1 MKLPGKAIRNH
12 QFTLIVVVLL
22 TLLGALSFQ
31 TMPRSEDPQF
41 DFPLIIVTV
50 AYPGTSPLDMEK
62 LVTDPIEKELNE
74 LEDLKDIETIIMDG
88 VTIVDIE
95 FNYGVDADEKY
106 DDVIQAIS
114 KIRAALPQQIHSID
128 IKQASPTDVN
138 VLQVAL
144 SSDTASYRDLRYQAE
159 RLESAFTRVAGVKR
173 ANAMAY
179 PEQEVQ
185 ITVDTAVMREL
196 GLSFSVF
203 RNNVMGA
210 AANVPGGFIDA
221 GRKRFSVKTSGDFQ
235 SLEEIKRTV
244 LNLPDGKVVYVE
256 DVAKVTLVDA
266 EPSYLG
272 LYNGKRSVFVAVEQR
287 EKTNIFTVLDGLKSE
302 LESYNQ
308 QLPGNMTTE
317 IIFDQS
323 VSVEKQVN
331 GFFFNLLQG
340 LVLVGMIILLS
351 LGMRSATI
359 ILLAIPISML
369 IGIGG
374 LDLFGFG
381 LQQMSIVGLVIA
393 LGLLVDNAIVVTESI
408 GQKLRAGQHPLDAA
422 TDGTGQVAWAIA
434 SGTATTILAFVPML
448 MMPSNT
454 GSFMRSMPVTVV
466 LVLAASF
473 FIAITLTPLMASKL
487 FKQRAPGTAGSGRNI
502 VQRLLERLSC
512 HHYQSALDS
521 ALKHPGWVIVISVT
535 LFIGSLALFPKVG
548 VSLFPKAEKPQLL
561 LNIKL
566 PESSSFYATNEL
578 TTLIDSR
585 VRSYSEVKS
594 VAANIGKE
602 NPSVYYNEFPGGEAA
617 NKAQLFIILNEMERA
632 ELQQLVKDL
641 RHDFAQT
648 PGAKVTVKEF
658 NQGPPV
664 AAPIAIRVTGDD
676 LDSLQQAAADIEKL
690 LLKTPGTVN
699 VDNPMGRPK
708 LDLDINILRDKAA
721 LLNVSLSS
729 IDEAIRTSLMGSV
742 VGNYRDQNGDDYD
755 IMIRLD
761 SATTPNI
768 NNIKELLVMSDNGAY
783 VPLEQLITTDLQTVP
798 SQLQHYYLERS
809 ASVTADTTAEF
820 LTADVTAEVMRELKL
835 MRFPPG
841 ISYDVAGEQQSRNDS
856 FSGLL
861 QALLISLLGIFAVL
875 VLQFRSFVQPAIVFA
890 SIPFAFSGA
899 ILALLAFGFSFSV
912 MAFVGLTSLMGI
924 VVNNSIILVDSA
936 NQLVM
941 KGSDI
946 REAIASAA
954 RMRLTPIVL
963 TTMTTIGGLLP
974 LTMKNSSMWTPL
986 GLVIIGGMLVST
998 VVTLFIVPALYML
1011 ITRRGNELVADTLS
1025 TVGLNPTNDV

>member
-1 MKLPGKAIRNH
+1 MKLPGNAIKNH
-12 QFTLIVVVLL
+12 QFTLIVVALL

-50 AYPGTSPLDMEK
+50 VYPGTSPLDMEK
-62 LVTDPIEKELNE
+62 LVTDPIEEEINE
-74 LEDLKDIETIIMDG
+74 LEDIKDIETIIMDG
-88 VTIVDIE
+88 VTILDIE
-95 FNYGVDADEKY
+95 FNYGANPDEKY

-114 KIRAALPQQIHSID
+114 KIRASLPQQIHSID
-128 IKQASPTDVN
+128 IKQVSPTDVN

-144 SSDTASYRDLRYQAE
+144 QSDTASYRELRYQAE
-159 RLESAFTRVAGVKR
+159 RLEKAFTRVAGVKR

-179 PEQEVQ
+179 PDQQVQ
-185 ITVDTAVMREL
+185 ITADMAVMREL
-196 GLSFSVF
+196 GLSLSILK
-203 RNNVMGA
+203 NSLMGA

-221 GRKRFSVKTSGDFQ
+221 GTKRFSVKTSGDYQ

-244 LNLPDGKVVYVE
+244 LNLPDGEVVHVE
-256 DVAKVTLVDA
+256 DVAEVELVDA

-287 EKTNIFTVLDGLKSE
+287 EETNIFTVLAGLKIV

-308 QLPGNMTTE
+308 ELPGNMTTE

-331 GFFFNLLQG
+331 GFFVNLMQG

-351 LGMRSATI
+351 LGRRSAAI

-374 LDLFGFG
+374 LDFLGFG

-408 GQKLRAGQHPLDAA
+408 GQKLKLGQHPLEAA
-422 TDGTGQVAWAIA
+422 TSGTSQVAWAIA

-466 LVLAASF
+466 LVLTASY
-473 FIAITLTPLMASKL
+473 FIAITLAPLMASRI
-487 FKQRAPGTAGSGRNI
+487 FKQRSPGQPGSGRNI
-502 VQRLLERLSC
+502 VQRQLERLSC
-512 HHYQSALDS
+512 HHYQSALNS
-521 ALKHPGWVIVISVT
+521 ALKHPAWVIAISVV
-535 LFIGSLALFPKVG
+535 LFMGTLALFPKVG

-561 LNIKL
+561 LNIEL
-566 PESSSFYATNEL
+566 PESSSFYATEEL
-578 TTLIDSR
+578 ATRIDKQ
-585 VRSYSEVKS
+585 VRSYPQVKA
-594 VAANIGKE
+594 VAGNIGRE

-617 NKAQLFIILNEMERA
+617 NKAQLFIILNEMDRV
-632 ELQQLVKDL
+632 ELQQLVKDF
-641 RHDFAQT
+641 RNDFAET

-658 NQGPPV
+658 QQGPPV
-664 AAPIAIRVTGDD
+664 EAPVAIRVLGDD

-690 LLKTPGTVN
+690 LLETPGTVN

-708 LDLDINILRDKAA
+708 LDLDINIHRDKAA
-721 LLNVSLSS
+721 LLNVSVST
-729 IDEAIRTSLMGSV
+729 IDDAIRTSLMGSG
-742 VGNYRDQNGDDYD
+742 VGSYRDQNGDDYD
-755 IMIRLD
+755 IVIRLD
-761 SATTPNI
+761 SAATPDI
-768 NNIKELLVMSDNGAY
+768 NNIKELLVMANDGTF
-783 VPLEQLITTDLQTVP
+783 VPLRQLISTELQTVP

-809 ASVTADTTAEF
+809 ASVTADTSAEF
-820 LTADVTAEVMRELKL
+820 LTADVTAEVMQKLEL
-835 MRFPPG
+835 MQFPAG
-841 ISYDVAGEQQSRNDS
+841 VSYRIGGEQQSRDDS

-861 QALLISLLGIFAVL
+861 KALLISLLGIFAVL

-936 NQLVM
+936 NQLVQ

-963 TTMTTIGGLLP
+963 TTLTTIGGLLP

-986 GLVIIGGMLVST
+986 GLVIIGGMLIST
-998 VVTLFIVPALYML
+998 VVTLFIVPALYLL
-1011 ITRRGNELVADTLS
+1011 ITRRTDEYSLYGEKTPATC
-1025 TVGLNPTNDV
+1025 

>member
-1 MKLPGKAIRNH
+1 MKLPGQAIRNH

-62 LVTDPIEKELNE
+62 LVTDPIEEEINE
-74 LEDLKDIETIIMDG
+74 LEDIKDIETIIMDG

-114 KIRAALPQQIHSID
+114 KIRAELPQQIHSID

-144 SSDTASYRDLRYQAE
+144 SSDTASYRELRYQAE

-179 PEQEVQ
+179 PDQEVQ
-185 ITVDTAVMREL
+185 ITVDMAVMREL
-196 GLSFSVF
+196 GLSLSVF
-203 RNNVMGA
+203 RNNVLGA

-221 GRKRFSVKTSGDFQ
+221 GTKRFSVKTSGDYQ
-235 SLEEIKRTV
+235 SLEEIRRTA
-244 LNLPDGKVVYVE
+244 LNLPNGKVVYVE

-272 LYNGKRSVFVAVEQR
+272 LHNGKRSVFVAVEQR
-287 EKTNIFTVLDGLKSE
+287 EKTNIFTVLDGLKGV

-331 GFFFNLLQG
+331 GFFINLLQG
-340 LVLVGMIILLS
+340 LVLVGIIILLS

-374 LDLFGFG
+374 LDFLGFG

-408 GQKLRAGQHPLDAA
+408 GQKLRAGQRPLDAA
-422 TDGTGQVAWAIA
+422 TNGTGQVAWAIA

-466 LVLAASF
+466 LVLTASF

-487 FKQRAPGTAGSGRNI
+487 FEQRTPGEAGSGRNI
-502 VQRLLERLSC
+502 VQRQLERLSC
-512 HHYQSALDS
+512 HHYQSVLGL
-521 ALKHPGWVIVISVT
+521 ALKHPGWVIAISVA
-535 LFIGSLALFPKVG
+535 LFMGSLALFPKVG

-561 LNIKL
+561 LNIEL

-578 TTLIDSR
+578 TTIIDER
-585 VRSYSEVKS
+585 VRSYSQVKS
-594 VAANIGKE
+594 VAANIGRE

-617 NKAQLFIILNEMERA
+617 NKAQLFIILKEMERA
-632 ELQQLVKDL
+632 ELQQLVRNL
-641 RHDFAQT
+641 RRDFAET

-658 NQGPPV
+658 QQGPPV

-690 LLKTPGTVN
+690 LLKTLGTVN

-721 LLNVSLSS
+721 LLNVSLNS
-729 IDEAIRTSLMGSV
+729 IDDAIRTSLMGSV
-742 VGNYRDQNGDDYD
+742 VGDYRDQNGDDYD

-761 SATTPNI
+761 SAATPGI
-768 NNIKELLVMSDNGAY
+768 NNIKELLVMSNDGVY
-783 VPLEQLITTDLQTVP
+783 VPLEQLITADLQTVP

-820 LTADVTAEVMRELKL
+820 LTADVTAGIMRELAL
-835 MRFPPG
+835 MRFPTG

-899 ILALLAFGFSFSV
+899 ILALLVFGFSFSV

-936 NQLVM
+936 NQLVQ

-963 TTMTTIGGLLP
+963 TTLTTIGGLLP
-974 LTMKNSSMWTPL
+974 LTLQNSSMWTPL

-998 VVTLFIVPALYML
+998 VVTLFIVPALYLL
-1011 ITRRGNELVADTLS
+1011 ITRRSYEFAAPRKS
-1025 TVGLNPTNDV
+1025 

>member
-1 MKLPGKAIRNH
+1 MKLPGQAIRNH

-62 LVTDPIEKELNE
+62 LVTDPIEEEVNE
-74 LEDLKDIETIIMDG
+74 LEDIKDIETIIMDG

-95 FNYGVDADEKY
+95 FNYGADSDEKY

-114 KIRAALPQQIHSID
+114 KIRADLPQQIHSID

-144 SSDTASYRDLRYQAE
+144 SSDTASYRELRYQAE
-159 RLESAFTRVAGVKR
+159 RLENAFTRVAGVKR
-173 ANAMAY
+173 ANTLAY
-179 PEQEVQ
+179 PDQEVQ
-185 ITVDTAVMREL
+185 ITVDMAVMREL
-196 GLSFSVF
+196 GLSLSVF
-203 RNNVMGA
+203 RNSVMAA

-221 GRKRFSVKTSGDFQ
+221 GTKRFSVKTSGDFQ
-235 SLEEIKRTV
+235 TLEEIRRTV

-256 DVAKVTLVDA
+256 DVAQVALVDE

-287 EKTNIFTVLDGLKSE
+287 EKTNIFTVLDGLKDVLASFDQE
-302 LESYNQ
+302 
-308 QLPGNMTTE
+308 LPGDMTTE

-331 GFFFNLLQG
+331 GFFVNLLQG

-351 LGMRSATI
+351 LGRRSATI
-359 ILLAIPISML
+359 ILFAIPISML

-374 LDLFGFG
+374 LDFLGFG

-408 GQKLRAGQHPLDAA
+408 GQKLKAGQHPLDAA
-422 TDGTGQVAWAIA
+422 TNGTGQVAWAIA

-473 FIAITLTPLMASKL
+473 LIAITLTPLMASKL
-487 FKQRAPGTAGSGRNI
+487 FKQRIPGAPGSGTNF
-502 VQRLLERLSC
+502 VQRQLERLSC
-512 HHYQSALDS
+512 HHYQSVLNS
-521 ALKHPGWVIVISVT
+521 ALKHPGWVIAISVA

-561 LNIKL
+561 LNIEL

-578 TTLIDSR
+578 TMRIDER
-585 VRSYSEVKS
+585 VRSYSQVKS
-594 VAANIGKE
+594 VAANIGRE

-617 NKAQLFIILNEMERA
+617 NKAQLFIILNEMKRA
-632 ELQQLVKDL
+632 ELQRLVKDL
-641 RHDFAQT
+641 RHDFAET
-648 PGAKVTVKEF
+648 PGAKATVKEF
-658 NQGPPV
+658 QQGPPV
-664 AAPIAIRVTGDD
+664 AAPIAIRVMGDD
-676 LDSLQQAAADIEKL
+676 LDSLQQAAAGVEKL

-699 VDNPMGRPK
+699 VDNPIGRPK

-729 IDEAIRTSLMGSV
+729 IDDAIRTSLMGSD

-761 SATTPNI
+761 SAATPNI
-768 NNIKELLVMSDNGAY
+768 NNINELLVMSNDGVY
-783 VPLEQLITTDLQTVP
+783 VPLKQLITTELQTVP

-809 ASVTADTTAEF
+809 ATVTADTSAEF
-820 LTADVTAEVMRELKL
+820 LTADVTAQVMQELEL
-835 MRFPPG
+835 MKFPTG
-841 ISYDVAGEQQSRNDS
+841 ISYRVGGEQQSRSDS

-875 VLQFRSFVQPAIVFA
+875 VLQFRSFAQPAIVFA

-936 NQLVM
+936 NQLVG
-941 KGSDI
+941 KGAEI

-963 TTMTTIGGLLP
+963 TTLTTIGGLLP

-986 GLVIIGGMLVST
+986 GLVIIGGMLIST
-998 VVTLFIVPALYML
+998 VVTLFIVPALYLL
-1011 ITRRGNELVADTLS
+1011 ITRR
-1025 TVGLNPTNDV
+1025 NDNLAAPRET

>member
-1 MKLPGKAIRNH
+1 MKLPGQAIRNH
-12 QFTLIVVVLL
+12 QFTVIVVVLL

-50 AYPGTSPLDMEK
+50 TYPGTSPLDMEK
-62 LVTDPIEKELNE
+62 LVTDPIEEEVNE
-74 LEDLKDIETIIMDG
+74 LEDIKDIETIIMDG

-106 DDVIQAIS
+106 DDVIQAMS
-114 KIRAALPQQIHSID
+114 KIRGDLPQQIHSID

-144 SSDTASYRDLRYQAE
+144 RSDTASYRELRYQAE

-173 ANAMAY
+173 ASALAY
-179 PEQEVQ
+179 PDQEVQ
-185 ITVDTAVMREL
+185 ITVDMAVMREL
-196 GLSFSVF
+196 GLSLSVF

-221 GRKRFSVKTSGDFQ
+221 GTKRFSVKTSGDYQ
-235 SLEEIKRTV
+235 TLDDIRRTV
-244 LNLPDGKVVYVE
+244 LNLPDGKVIYVE
-256 DVAKVTLVDA
+256 DVAEVALVDA

-272 LYNGKRSVFVAVEQR
+272 LHNGKRSVFVVVEQR
-287 EKTNIFTVLDGLKSE
+287 EKTNIFTVLDGLKNV
-302 LESYNQ
+302 LASYNQ
-308 QLPGNMTTE
+308 QLPGHMTTE

-323 VSVEKQVN
+323 MSVKKQVN
-331 GFFFNLLQG
+331 GFFINLSQG

-351 LGMRSATI
+351 LGRRSAAI
-359 ILLAIPISML
+359 ILLAIPLSML

-374 LDLFGFG
+374 LDFLGFG

-408 GQKLRAGQHPLDAA
+408 GQKLKAGQHPLDAA
-422 TDGTGQVAWAIA
+422 TNGTGQVAWAIA

-487 FKQRAPGTAGSGRNI
+487 FKQRVPGEAGSGRNI
-502 VQRLLERLSC
+502 VQRQLERLSC
-512 HHYQSALDS
+512 DHYRSALGA
-521 ALKHPGWVIVISVT
+521 ALKHPGWVIAISVA
-535 LFIGSLALFPKVG
+535 LFMGSLALFPKVG
-548 VSLFPKAEKPQLL
+548 VSMFPKAEKPQLL
-561 LNIKL
+561 LNIEL

-578 TTLIDSR
+578 TTRIDAR
-585 VRSYSEVKS
+585 VRAYSQVKS
-594 VAANIGKE
+594 VAANIGRE

-617 NKAQLFIILNEMERA
+617 NKAQLFIILNELERA

-641 RHDFAQT
+641 RQDFAET

-658 NQGPPV
+658 QQGPPV
-664 AAPIAIRVTGDD
+664 SAPIAIRVTGDD
-676 LDSLQQAAADIEKL
+676 LDSLRQAAADVEKL
-690 LLKTPGTVN
+690 LLETPGTVN

-729 IDEAIRTSLMGSV
+729 IDDAIRTSLMGSI

-761 SATTPNI
+761 SAATPDI
-768 NNIKELLVMSDNGAY
+768 NNIKDLLVMSGDGVY

-820 LTADVTAEVMRELKL
+820 LTADVTADIMQELEL
-835 MRFPPG
+835 MQFPAG

-936 NQLVM
+936 NQLVQ
-941 KGSDI
+941 KGSGI

-954 RMRLTPIVL
+954 QMRLTPIVL
-963 TTMTTIGGLLP
+963 TTLTTIGGLLP
-974 LTMKNSSMWTPL
+974 LTIKNSSMWTPL
-986 GLVIIGGMLVST
+986 GLVIIGGMLIST
-998 VVTLFIVPALYML
+998 VVTLFIVPTLYLL
-1011 ITRRGNELVADTLS
+1011 ITRRGDELAAPRVA
-1025 TVGLNPTNDV
+1025 

>member
-1 MKLPGKAIRNH
+1 MTLPGQAIRNH
-12 QFTLIVVVLL
+12 QFTLIVVALL

-62 LVTDPIEKELNE
+62 LVADPIEEEVNE
-74 LEDLKDIETIIMDG
+74 LEDIKDIETVIMDG
-88 VTIVDIE
+88 VAIIDIE

-106 DDVIQAIS
+106 DDAIQAIA
-114 KIRAALPQQIHSID
+114 KIRADLPQQIRSID

-144 SSDTASYRDLRYQAE
+144 SSDTASYRELRYQAE

-173 ANAMAY
+173 ADALAY
-179 PEQEVQ
+179 PDQEVQ
-185 ITVDTAVMREL
+185 ITVDMVVMREL
-196 GLSFSVF
+196 GLSISVF
-203 RNNVMGA
+203 RNSVMAA

-221 GRKRFSVKTSGDFQ
+221 GTKRFSVKTSGDYQ
-235 SLEEIKRTV
+235 SLEDIKRTV
-244 LNLPDGKVVYVE
+244 LNLPDGKVIYVE
-256 DVAKVTLVDA
+256 DVAEVALVDA

-272 LYNGKRSVFVAVEQR
+272 LYNGKRSVFVVVEQR
-287 EKTNIFTVLDGLKSE
+287 EKTNIFNVLDGLKNV
-302 LESYNQ
+302 LETYNQ
-308 QLPGNMTTE
+308 DLPGYMTTE

-331 GFFFNLLQG
+331 GFFVNLLQG
-340 LVLVGMIILLS
+340 LVLVGLIILLS
-351 LGMRSATI
+351 LGRRSASI
-359 ILLAIPISML
+359 ILLAIPVSML

-374 LDLFGFG
+374 LDFLGFG

-408 GQKLRAGQHPLDAA
+408 GQKLKAGQHPLDAA
-422 TDGTGQVAWAIA
+422 TNGTGQVAWAIA

-473 FIAITLTPLMASKL
+473 FIAITLTPLLASKL
-487 FKQRAPGTAGSGRNI
+487 FKQRNAGEPGSGRNI
-502 VQRLLERLSC
+502 VQRQLERLSC
-512 HHYQSALDS
+512 HHYQSALTA
-521 ALKHPGWVIVISVT
+521 ALKHPGWVITIAVA
-535 LFIGSLALFPKVG
+535 LFMGSLALFPKVG

-561 LNIKL
+561 LNIDL

-578 TTLIDSR
+578 AARIDAR
-585 VRSYSEVKS
+585 VRSYSQVKS
-594 VAANIGKE
+594 VAANIGRE
-602 NPSVYYNEFPGGEAA
+602 NPSVYYNEFPGGKAA
-617 NKAQLFIILNEMERA
+617 NKAQLFIILNEMGRE
-632 ELQQLVKDL
+632 ELQQLVQDL
-641 RHDFAQT
+641 RHDFAAT

-658 NQGPPV
+658 QQGPPV
-664 AAPIAIRVTGDD
+664 AAPIAIRVMGDD
-676 LDSLQQAAADIEKL
+676 LDTLQQAAANVEKL
-690 LLKTPGTVN
+690 LLQTAGTVN

-708 LDLDINILRDKAA
+708 LDLNINILRDKAA
-721 LLNVSLSS
+721 LLNVSISS
-729 IDEAIRTSLMGSV
+729 IDDAIRTSLMGSNI
-742 VGNYRDQNGDDYD
+742 GNFRDQNGDDYD

-761 SATTPNI
+761 SAATPDI
-768 NNIKELLVMSDNGAY
+768 NNIQELLVMSNDGVY
-783 VPLEQLITTDLQTVP
+783 VPLEQLIVTELQTVP
-798 SQLQHYYLERS
+798 SELQHYYLERS
-809 ASVTADTTAEF
+809 ASVTADTSAEF
-820 LTADVTAEVMRELKL
+820 LTADVTAEIMLVLEQMK
-835 MRFPPG
+835 FPAG
-841 ISYDVAGEQQSRNDS
+841 ISYYVGGEQQSRNES
-856 FSGLL
+856 FAGLL

-875 VLQFRSFVQPAIVFA
+875 VLQFRSFAQPAIVFA

-936 NQLVM
+936 NRLVRR
-941 KGSDI
+941 GSGL
-946 REAIASAA
+946 REAITSAA
-954 RMRLTPIVL
+954 RTRLTPIVL
-963 TTMTTIGGLLP
+963 TTLTTIGGLLP

-986 GLVIIGGMLVST
+986 GLVIIGGMLIST
-998 VVTLFIVPALYML
+998 VVTLFIVPALYLL
-1011 ITRRGNELVADTLS
+1011 ITQRGNELTAPRET
-1025 TVGLNPTNDV
+1025 